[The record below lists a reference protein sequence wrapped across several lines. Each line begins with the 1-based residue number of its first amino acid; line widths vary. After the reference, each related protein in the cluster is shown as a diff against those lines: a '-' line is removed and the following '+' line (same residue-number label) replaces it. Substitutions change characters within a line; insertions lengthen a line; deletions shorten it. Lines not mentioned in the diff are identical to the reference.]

1 MKKQCK
7 ACKSEIDAKATKCS
21 KCGADQR
28 SWFRRHPILTVILA
42 LILIGMIGGA
52 AGGDKNGSSQSG
64 DNQQTKETVQPSQEA
79 VIVAA
84 QTLVGEYDKNKLSA
98 QDKYTGKMVQTT
110 GYIVNISND
119 ITGSYYLSLKPINDQ
134 YYFGTTIACYFD
146 DKGDLTSLEKDQK
159 VTIKGKMQDMTL
171 GIVNMK
177 DCELVK

>member
-7 ACKSEIDAKATKCS
+7 ACKSDIDAKATKCP

-28 SWFRRHPILTVILA
+28 NWFRRHPVLTVILA

-52 AGGDKNGSSQSG
+52 AGGDKSSSPQSE
-64 DNQQTKETVQPSQEA
+64 NKQQAKETTQPPQEA
-79 VIVAA
+79 VVIAA
-84 QTLVGEYDKNKLSA
+84 QTLVGEYDKNKLLA
-98 QDKYTGKMVQTT
+98 QDKYTGKIVQTT

-119 ITGSYYLSLKPINDQ
+119 ITGSYYLSLKPNNDQ

-146 DKGDLTSLEKDQK
+146 NKDDLTSLEKDQK
-159 VTIKGKMQDMTL
+159 VTVKGKMQDMTL